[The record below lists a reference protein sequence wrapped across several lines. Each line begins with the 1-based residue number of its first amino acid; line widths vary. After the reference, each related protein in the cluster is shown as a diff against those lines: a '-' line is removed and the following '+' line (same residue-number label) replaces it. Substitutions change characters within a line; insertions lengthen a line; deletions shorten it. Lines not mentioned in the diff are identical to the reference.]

1 MSDKVAWW
9 ITLGIFVVGGI
20 VALSLAALAV
30 TAVVRMILWVIP

>member
-20 VALSLAALAV
+20 VALALAALVV
-30 TAVVRMILWVIP
+30 TALVRMIFWVLP